1 MRLREYQVWR
11 RKREES
17 SNYHLETHT
26 MTEDH
31 FVKLL
36 ELELRRRFARF
47 SLADLQTF
55 VADVWP
61 VAQAD
66 PDVDRWTRAFLD
78 SGRCNLLA

>member
-1 MRLREYQVWR
+1 
-11 RKREES
+11 
-17 SNYHLETHT
+17 

-47 SLADLQTF
+47 SLAALQAF

-61 VAQAD
+61 LARED
-66 PDVDRWTRAFLD
+66 PDVDRWAREFLD
-78 SGRCNLLA
+78 SGRCTLPA